1 MQLIA
6 VLALSLSG
14 LVSDAKPTTT
24 ADTAAPAKAESCD
37 DVRARMTPPNMTPA
51 QQNKMLDAV
60 SACYAKEEED
70 RKKADAANPKPKGV
84 NLWD

>member
-1 MQLIA
+1 
-6 VLALSLSG
+6 
-14 LVSDAKPTTT
+14 
-24 ADTAAPAKAESCD
+24 
-37 DVRARMTPPNMTPA
+37 MTPPNMTPT

-60 SACYAKEEED
+60 SACYAKEEEG